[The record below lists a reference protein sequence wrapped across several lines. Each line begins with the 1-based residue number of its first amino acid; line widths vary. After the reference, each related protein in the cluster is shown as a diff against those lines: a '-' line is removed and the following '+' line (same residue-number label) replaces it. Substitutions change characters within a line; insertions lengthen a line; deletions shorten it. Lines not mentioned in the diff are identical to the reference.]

1 MTPTFPARAD
11 QAGRIVLHAA
21 LDHARQ
27 VFGAEL
33 VSACALGSLT
43 HGGFQESVSDVDLA
57 LMLCEVTPETPA
69 QMETV
74 KSAVLTGQGTEL
86 AGRLS
91 LFWSNWEA
99 LAQAR
104 RLGRFPHT
112 DRLDL
117 LLHGQLLHGPE
128 RRAAMARPTRTELVR
143 EGHTSRSINW
153 PRRKTRLY
161 CATLCVFSLCV
172 FSTGER
178 VTPRRPCFFLPASF
192 TPPRRETWPPIRR
205 PRSTSTRRAGASR
218 LNWYGPHCTGEHTGC
233 LTPAVGPALAPGGP
247 DFAA

>member
-11 QAGRIVLHAA
+11 QAGRIGLHAA

-91 LFWSNWEA
+91 LFWSTWEA

-161 CATLCVFSLCV
+161 CATLCVFSLRV

-178 VTPRRPCFFLPASF
+178 VTPRRRAFSCPLHLHRRDGRPGRQSAGRAAPGRAA
-192 TPPRRETWPPIRR
+192 PPPDAPGRHG
-205 PRSTSTRRAGASR
+205 STGTGRTALASTRVA
-218 LNWYGPHCTGEHTGC
+218 
-233 LTPAVGPALAPGGP
+233 
-247 DFAA
+247 

>member
-1 MTPTFPARAD
+1 MTPTFPSRAD

-43 HGGFQESVSDVDLA
+43 HGSFQESVSDVDLA

-91 LFWSNWEA
+91 TFWSTWEA

-104 RLGRFPHT
+104 RLGRFRT
-112 DRLDL
+112 LTASIFFYT
-117 LLHGQLLHGPE
+117 GNCSTA
-128 RRAAMARPTRTELVR
+128 RRGEPQ
-143 EGHTSRSINW
+143 W
-153 PRRKTRLY
+153 P
-161 CATLCVFSLCV
+161 V
-172 FSTGER
+172 
-178 VTPRRPCFFLPASF
+178 LP
-192 TPPRRETWPPIRR
+192 
-205 PRSTSTRRAGASR
+205 G
-218 LNWYGPHCTGEHTGC
+218 LNWYAKGI
-233 LTPAVGPALAPGGP
+233 LRAR
-247 DFAA
+247 